1 MSYES
6 LTDLLGTHHKQLSLV
21 RPIINSP
28 ETGERELDE
37 PSLSAPVK
45 EKELG
50 PDTLPI
56 KFTFAPS
63 DTPLG
68 IAAPHTF
75 MHGLFK
81 DGNLYGP
88 YVSNRFESSLPRIL
102 APDSPE
108 WNDPPA
114 FPPRSGNPLIKGLRK
129 LMLVDSLSH
138 GRVWDAFRAKVQVY
152 QTKLLFFEESVI
164 VKTTDPSR
172 FPVKAPLPG
181 VFTEKEAR
189 LSIFQENRI
198 YTDYLYDLQGEVV
211 PGSYGLWGGRLV
223 LGDDDDEEED
233 EETSCEI
240 WAMILE
246 DVGEEVDVT
255 SLSEDEKQEIVSHYR
270 EVHKAGVLH
279 GDPDPRHWRRHPAG
293 GFRIIDFDSATVL
306 PPGKKGRAL
315 MEDELD
321 LVNSHLVEEDRTWY
335 I

>member
-28 ETGERELDE
+28 ETRERELDE
-37 PSLSAPVK
+37 QPSLSAPVK

-56 KFTFAPS
+56 KFTFVPS

-88 YVSNRFESSLPRIL
+88 VPSPIRKPTHQGVTKVDVGRLFKPWASLGCFSSEST
-102 APDSPE
+102 
-108 WNDPPA
+108 N
-114 FPPRSGNPLIKGLRK
+114 
-129 LMLVDSLSH
+129 
-138 GRVWDAFRAKVQVY
+138 
-152 QTKLLFFEESVI
+152 
-164 VKTTDPSR
+164 PSR

-240 WAMILE
+240 WVMILE

-255 SLSEDEKQEIVSHYR
+255 TLSEDEKQEIVSHYR

-306 PPGKKGRAL
+306 PRGKKGRAM